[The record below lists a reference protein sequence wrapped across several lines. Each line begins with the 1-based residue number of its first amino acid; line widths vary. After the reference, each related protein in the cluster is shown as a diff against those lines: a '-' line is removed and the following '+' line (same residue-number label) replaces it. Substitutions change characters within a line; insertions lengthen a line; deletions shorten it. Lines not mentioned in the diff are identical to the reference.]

1 MLFVRFS
8 CSGVLRP
15 RRASPNAI
23 ASVRHYDR
31 TNEEARPLRGEES
44 DDFRDLFRLGSAS
57 DGRVLSVLGQKLT
70 SVRHEVV
77 EQVRHDIAR
86 ADSVD
91 ANSMLDVLACE
102 HAGQLGKS
110 TLGRAVSG
118 DRWKAE
124 KACVGAD
131 VHDGTTLLGNHRAHR
146 LAR

>member
-1 MLFVRFS
+1 M
-8 CSGVLRP
+8 
-15 RRASPNAI
+15 
-23 ASVRHYDR
+23 
-31 TNEEARPLRGEES
+31 
-44 DDFRDLFRLGSAS
+44 
-57 DGRVLSVLGQKLT
+57 LGQKLT

-91 ANSMLDVLACE
+91 ANSMLDVLDCE

-146 LAR
+146 LARVEEHSRQINGQNPVPFLKRHFHHALIDNRGGVIH